1 MIYRI
6 YSSKKAPFAVEE
18 ASMLNDLKGAL
29 GLEGLKSVKIYNRYD
44 VEGLAPEDAGKVVNV
59 FSEPQVDEHFDVLPE
74 TDERVFAI
82 EFLPGQYD
90 QRADSCAQCIECV
103 LKQERPLVA
112 SAKVIVLEGN
122 ISDDE
127 FAKIKKYLI
136 NPVECREASLE
147 KPETLK
153 IKSGEPKMPE
163 VLTGFNELSEEGL
176 QEFLN
181 EKSLAMDLDDLKF
194 CQKYFRDTEKRDPVI
209 TEIKI
214 IDTYWSD
221 HCRHTTFN
229 THLKDI
235 EIEDKDVKE
244 AYDRYIAMRDEIGS
258 KKPVTLMD
266 MACIGGKYLSKKGI
280 MTSLDKSEEINAC
293 SVNIKATSDGK
304 VEDWLLMFKNETHN
318 HPTEIEPFGGAATCL
333 GGAIRDPLSGRA
345 FVHQAMRVTACG
357 NILAPVEAT
366 REGRLPQ
373 SKIAKVA
380 SQGYSSYGN
389 QIGLTTGHVDEI
401 YHDGYVAKHMEC
413 GAVVGAALK
422 ENVVRNVPAPGDVVV
437 LLGGRTGRDGI
448 DGATGSSKAHD
459 VHSLSDCGAQVQ
471 KGNAIEERK
480 IQRLFRNGD
489 VTKLIKRC
497 NDFGAGGVS
506 VAIGE
511 LADSLLINLDVVP
524 VKYDGLTATEIA
536 ISESQE
542 RMAVVVAEKDVP
554 AFRKYAEGENLETTV
569 VAKVTDDGRMKMM
582 YKGQAVADLS
592 REFLNTNGT
601 DKEMKVV
608 IGKQEKEAEKA
619 VNDVRSEVKAVL
631 SDLNVC
637 SKQGMVDK
645 FDHNVGART
654 LLMPFGGKY
663 QRTPSQAMA
672 ALLPTYGKTED
683 CTVMAYGYD
692 PYMSEKSPFFGAY
705 YAVVSSVA
713 KMAANGGN
721 VREAWSSYQEF
732 FPKLGSD
739 PKMWGLPMAA
749 LLGSVRA
756 QDDLKIGSIGGK
768 DSMSGSFEDIHVPPT
783 LVSFTISK
791 STSDKVVAGEFKKAG
806 NKLFLIEAPK
816 KENGLLDG
824 DAYLAILD
832 KLYADIGNKVVSAY
846 ALGFGGLCEAIA
858 KMSFGNRVGAV
869 VENVTKEE
877 FFRKNYGAIV
887 VEAEGDISYG
897 KLIGSTVASETI
909 KVLGEE
915 FTISELEDVW
925 GGKLL
930 PVYGMESNQGK
941 AKVEAFSSSKKFEG
955 PFVNLGAAPK
965 ALIPTFPGTNSEYD
979 TYNALK
985 DAGADPE
992 IFLVRNLTSSM
1003 LEESLDELAKKVKES
1018 HIIVIPG
1025 GFSGGDEP
1033 DGSGKFITA
1042 VFKGGKVR
1050 EEIDRFTEEDKLMLG
1065 ICNGFQALVKLGLVP
1080 YGKVTE
1086 VTENSPT
1093 LTFNSISR
1101 HQAKLVDVRLATNAS
1116 PWLMG
1121 DNVGDIY
1128 TVPISHG
1135 EGRFVAPENVLK
1147 ELIANGQV
1155 AGQYVDKNGVP
1166 TMDVRYNPSGSMY
1179 AIESIISPNGKIM
1192 GKMGHNERL
1201 GKSLYKNGEKLG
1213 DMKLF
1218 RNAVKYFKG

>member
-1 MIYRI
+1 MINRI
-6 YSSKKAPFAVEE
+6 YSSKKAPFAAEE
-18 ASMLNDLKGAL
+18 SSMLDDLKGAL
-29 GLEGLKSVKIYNRYD
+29 GLKGLEGVKIYNRYD
-44 VEGLAPEDAGKVVNV
+44 IEGIDSEDMEKVMNV
-59 FSEPQVDEHFDVLPE
+59 FSEPQVDEHFYVLPSFDGR
-74 TDERVFAI
+74 TFAI

-103 LKQERPLVA
+103 LKSERPLVS
-112 SAKVIVLEGN
+112 SAKVICLKGN
-122 ISDDE
+122 VTDE
-127 FAKIKKYLI
+127 EFSKIKAYLI

-147 KPETLK
+147 IPESLK

-163 VLTGFNELSEEGL
+163 VLEGFTKLSSEGL
-176 QEFLN
+176 ENFLK

-194 CQKYFRDTEKRDPVI
+194 CQDYFRDTEKRDPVI

-229 THLKDI
+229 THLTDLS
-235 EIEDKDVKE
+235 IEDENVKK
-244 AYDRYIAMRDEIGS
+244 AYDRYLQMREEIGS
-258 KKPVTLMD
+258 QKPVTLMD
-266 MACIGGKYLSKKGI
+266 MACIGGKYLFKKGCLD
-280 MTSLDKSEEINAC
+280 SLDKSEEINAC
-293 SVNIKATSDGK
+293 SVNIKVTSGNK
-304 VEDWLLMFKNETHN
+304 PEDWLLMFKNETHN

-345 FVHQAMRVTACG
+345 FVHQAMRVTGCG
-357 NILAPVEAT
+357 NILSPIEET
-366 REGRLPQ
+366 RNGRLPQ
-373 SKIAKVA
+373 SKIARVA

-422 ENVVRNVPAPGDVVV
+422 ENVVREVPLEGDAVI

-459 VHSLSDCGAQVQ
+459 IHSLSDCGAQVQ

-480 IQRLFRNGD
+480 IQRLFRNGE

-524 VKYDGLTATEIA
+524 VKYEGLTATEIA

-542 RMAVVVAEKDVP
+542 RMAVVVASKDIEKFCE
-554 AFRKYAEGENLETTV
+554 AAKKENLETTV
-569 VAKVTDDGRMKMM
+569 VAKVTNDGRMKMM
-582 YKGQAVADLS
+582 YKGAAVADLS
-592 REFLNTNGT
+592 REFLNSNGT
-601 DKEMKVV
+601 TKEMKAV
-608 IGKQEKEAEKA
+608 IKKQQKEEP
-619 VNDVRSEVKAVL
+619 RSYDNLKEEVKRVL

-637 SKQGMVDK
+637 SKQGLVDK

-663 QRTPSQAMA
+663 QLTPSQAMA
-672 ALLPTYGKTED
+672 ALLPTYEKTED

-692 PYMSEKSPFFGAY
+692 PYLSEKSPFMGAY

-713 KMAANGGN
+713 KMCANGGN
-721 VREAWSSYQEF
+721 AREAWSSYQEF
-732 FPKLGSD
+732 FPKLGND
-739 PKMWGLPMAA
+739 PEKWGLPAAA
-749 LLGSVRA
+749 LLGALKA
-756 QDDLKIGSIGGK
+756 QDDLKIASIGGK

-783 LVSFTISK
+783 LISFTISK
-791 STSDKVVAGEFKKAG
+791 STGDKVVAGEFKRAG
-806 NKLFLIEAPK
+806 NNIYLINPPK
-816 KENGLLDG
+816 KDDGLVDG
-824 DAYLAILD
+824 EAYLALLD
-832 KLYADIGNKVVSAY
+832 KLYAQIGNNIVSAY
-846 ALGFGGLCEAIA
+846 ALGFGGLCEAVC
-858 KMSFGNRVGAV
+858 KMSFGNKIGAAI
-869 VENVTKEE
+869 ENVDKEE
-877 FFRKNYGAIV
+877 FFSKNYGAIV
-887 VEAEGDISYG
+887 VEAKGDLPFG
-897 KLIGSTVASETI
+897 RLIGKTTEERSI

-915 FTISELEDVW
+915 FIIDELLDVW
-925 GGKLL
+925 NKVLL
-930 PVYGMESNQGK
+930 PVYKMESNQGRE
-941 AKVEAFSSSKKFEG
+941 KVEVISSSKKFTG
-955 PFVNLGAAPK
+955 SMVNLGRKPK

-979 TYNALK
+979 TYNALL
-985 DAGADPE
+985 DAGAEPE
-992 IFLVRNLTSSM
+992 IYLIRNLTSQM
-1003 LEESLDELAKKVKES
+1003 LEESLNGLAKKIRES

-1042 VFKGGKVR
+1042 VFKGGNVR

-1065 ICNGFQALVKLGLVP
+1065 ICNGFQALIKLGLVP

-1101 HQAKLVDVRLATNAS
+1101 HQAKLVDVRLSTVAS

-1121 DNVGDIY
+1121 ENVGDIY

-1135 EGRFVAPENVLK
+1135 EGRFVAPENVLR
-1147 ELIANGQV
+1147 ELILNGQI
-1155 AGQYVDKNGVP
+1155 ASQYVDKEGNP
-1166 TMDVRYNPSGSMY
+1166 TMDIRFNPAGSLY
-1179 AIESIISPNGKIM
+1179 AIESLISPNGKIM

-1201 GKSLYKNGEKLG
+1201 GMNLYKNGDVLG

-1218 RNAVKYFKG
+1218 ANAVKYFKG